1 MLISPTE
8 PRPFHVL
15 GSLSSVPE
23 RYGVDFMWV
32 SRVGKVGVQ
41 RKEIKD
47 LVASLQ
53 DGRLGKE
60 LGQMGSLD
68 LAVLIIEGRPQ
79 WSRDG
84 YLLDVRSFTKGQYYG
99 VQFSVQ
105 MQGVWCLQTA
115 DHMSTVETLTY
126 LETWL
131 SKPKHGELKGRPKV
145 SGEWGTANNREWGIH
160 FLQGFPS
167 IGTDV
172 AGRIYDH
179 FGGVPIGWMVTED
192 ELQEVKG
199 VGKGRAE
206 KMVKALRG
214 WSRRT

>member
-1 MLISPTE
+1 M
-8 PRPFHVL
+8 FQQL
-15 GSLSSVPE
+15 GSLSSIPE
-23 RYGVDFMWV
+23 QYGADFMWV
-32 SRVGKVGVQ
+32 SLVGTVGVQ

-47 LVASLQ
+47 LVSSLR

-60 LGQMGSLD
+60 LGQMQSLD

-84 YLLDVRSFTKGQYYG
+84 FLLDVRSFTMEQMNG
-99 VQFSVQ
+99 VLFSVQ
-105 MQGVWCLQTA
+105 AQGVWCLQTT
-115 DHMSTVETLTY
+115 DHQSTVQMLRS
-126 LETWL
+126 LEKWL
-131 SKPKHGELKGRPKV
+131 SKDRHGQLRNRPKV
-145 SGEWGTANNREWGIH
+145 AGEWGTANNREWGIH

-179 FGGVPIGWMVTED
+179 FGGVPIIWAVTED
-192 ELQEVKG
+192 ELQDVKG

-206 KMVKALRG
+206 KKG
-214 WSRRT
+214 WVGFTSGPG